1 MPDLETEVKFY
12 LTKPEAFLEHVITC
26 GAQLTQERV
35 FEKNLR
41 LDFPDHSLTKAGR
54 VLRIR
59 QDAEIHLTYKDPGD
73 IIEGVLSRREIEFT
87 ADDFETARRFFEA
100 LGYEVFTAYE
110 KYRQTYDLG
119 VLHITLDE
127 MPFGTFTE
135 IEGDSP
141 VLIQAAADLLR
152 LDWSKRINTSYLAL
166 FDKLKR
172 NLALTIKELSF
183 ENFKDLS
190 IKAQDL
196 GISPADLE
204 N

>member
-12 LTKPEAFLEHVITC
+12 LTKPEAYLERVVTC
-26 GAQLTQERV
+26 GAQLTQARV

-41 LDFPDHSLTKAGR
+41 MDLPDRSLTEAGR
-54 VLRIR
+54 VLRLR
-59 QDAEIHLTYKDPGD
+59 QDAETHLTYKDPGE
-73 IIEGVLSRREIEFT
+73 IVEGVLTRREIEFK

-110 KYRQTYDLG
+110 KYRQTFDLG

-135 IEGDSP
+135 IEGESP
-141 VLIQAAADLLR
+141 ILIQAAADLLR

-166 FDKLKR
+166 FDILKI
-172 NLALTIKELSF
+172 NLALSIKELSF
-183 ENFKDLS
+183 DSFSELIVKP
-190 IKAQDL
+190 KDL
-196 GISPADLE
+196 GIQPADTE
-204 N
+204 K

>member
-12 LTKPEAFLEHVITC
+12 LTKPEAYLERVVTC
-26 GAQLTQERV
+26 GAQLTQARV

-41 LDFPDHSLTKAGR
+41 MDLPDHSLTKAGR
-54 VLRIR
+54 VLRLR
-59 QDAEIHLTYKDPGD
+59 QDAETHMTYKDPGEV
-73 IIEGVLSRREIEFT
+73 IEGVLTRREIEFK

-119 VLHITLDE
+119 TLHITLDE
-127 MPFGTFTE
+127 MPFGTFSE
-135 IEGDSP
+135 IEGESP
-141 VLIQAAADLLR
+141 VLIQAATDLLR

-166 FDKLKR
+166 FDILKK
-172 NLALTIKELSF
+172 NLSLSIKELSF
-183 ENFKDLS
+183 DNFSQLN
-190 IKAQDL
+190 IKPKDL
-196 GISPADLE
+196 GIHPADME

>member
-12 LTKPEAFLEHVITC
+12 LTKPEAFLERVVTC
-26 GAQLTQERV
+26 GAELSQARV

-41 LDFPDHSLTKAGR
+41 LDLPDLSLTKAGR
-54 VLRIR
+54 VLRLR
-59 QDAEIHLTYKDPGD
+59 QDSETHLTYKDPGE
-73 IIEGVLSRREIEFT
+73 IVEGVLSRREIEFK

-119 VLHITLDE
+119 ALQITLDE

-141 VLIQAAADLLR
+141 VLIQAAADLLL
-152 LDWSKRINTSYLAL
+152 LDWSKRINISYLAL
-166 FDKLKR
+166 FDVLKR

-183 ENFKDLS
+183 ENFTDMH
-190 IKAQDL
+190 IKPQDL
-196 GISPADLE
+196 GISPGDLE